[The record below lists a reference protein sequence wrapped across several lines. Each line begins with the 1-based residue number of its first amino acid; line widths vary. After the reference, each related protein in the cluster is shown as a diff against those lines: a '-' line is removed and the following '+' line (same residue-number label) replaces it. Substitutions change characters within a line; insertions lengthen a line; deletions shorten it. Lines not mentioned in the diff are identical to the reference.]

1 MWKKEE
7 KKKKKNQTP
16 QPIADFSLEKPSLWG
31 TPSRVYCGK
40 RQDTWLSSPEP
51 WGSGFDYPGTGRSY
65 PILQVPRRSLDK
77 CSTTE
82 LHPEFSVF
90 TFYRFV
96 FFFFSS
102 FETEGPKI
110 VQASLELVILLP
122 KSPKFKGCLGEKE
135 WPAVFICLH
144 MCMHIYIYLCI

>member
-7 KKKKKNQTP
+7 KKKKKKNQTP

-96 FFFFSS
+96 FFFFLPLRRRV
-102 FETEGPKI
+102 PKL
-110 VQASLELVILLP
+110 SRLVLNL
-122 KSPKFKGCLGEKE
+122 
-135 WPAVFICLH
+135 
-144 MCMHIYIYLCI
+144 